1 MVLRYLFFVV
11 VWLGCMLK
19 VTALY
24 AYHSPNLQQ
33 EAYWEPLTRDSMEYA
48 WELYQQSLDC
58 LEKKCPSFFEELSE
72 EAEKIFGRE
81 LDKND
86 FSWKNLELVRRNLE
100 INFSRNKTLIDKD
113 EDSSL
118 GIAYMSN
125 LLKVSTNLVRVK
137 TILEQHDGQPDS
149 IYSFYEAWFQRCKVR
164 YLADCSLYKIKQGKL
179 QEALTSCEEALT
191 LSLQY
196 EPVSF
201 HRLSKHKDAIQ
212 YLMQLHP
219 DEAGKMVE
227 GLKQIASPVFTKEEI
242 FQNGTLPLF
251 YLYTI
256 QMACICERQGYLE
269 QAAGV
274 YRCLLAEIR
283 KYLSA
288 DLSYFLPEERDE
300 LGNLLRYYLDMI
312 QRFSLRHVRHESV
325 AELLLEHS
333 LLKENLLA
341 VSPSPV
347 TRIKEDSRPIAL
359 DLQKSIDSLYYTP
372 DYYLL
377 PGNPRYFSKFE
388 MWVKLI
394 GLKRRQVSLLGRF
407 SPSESN
413 PAQLKDWKSLK
424 KWLAPDETLIKIIDL
439 PINFY
444 DRQYV
449 ALVMRA
455 DLPCPRVVVLPK
467 KRELFRLRVENREA
481 DEIWK
486 PINRFIGSPTKLFLC
501 LEGDMMEVYW
511 GNILYRKKRLL
522 ETYDLHYLLSIKDF
536 LRLKM
541 EKEDCEEAE
550 YTLYGFG
557 GAYFSQLPSLK
568 GVRGQGVQYLPGSRE
583 ELCRIDMM
591 LSGRWKSHLFL
602 GREANKANFL
612 SLSFRVAPHSIIHVA
627 THGFSLLYDKT
638 IPDGRIVSFEEN
650 PLVGCSAYKNPM
662 LRNGFLLTG
671 ANRYWNKP
679 IPYDAMD
686 SGIVTAC
693 DVSQMNLNGTDLVV
707 LSACRSASGEMKDG
721 EGLFGLIRAFKVAG
735 AKAVLANLNDISDIK
750 TVLFTTT
757 FYRYWVNGCS
767 MFDAFVKTQRELINS
782 HPENVFLWSGFV
794 LFE

>member
-1 MVLRYLFFVV
+1 MVLRNCFFVV
-11 VWLGCMLK
+11 IWLGCILR
-19 VTALY
+19 VTVSY
-24 AYHSPNLQQ
+24 ACHFPNWQQ
-33 EAYWEPLTRDSMEYA
+33 EAYWEPFTGDSLEYA
-48 WELYQQSLDC
+48 WKLYQQSLYC
-58 LEKKCPSFFEELSE
+58 LEKECPSFFEELSK
-72 EAEKIFGRE
+72 EAETIFERE

-86 FSWKNLELVRRNLE
+86 FSWKNLDLVRKNLE
-100 INFSRNKTLIDKD
+100 ICFRRNRILIDKD
-113 EDSSL
+113 EVSSL
-118 GIAYMSN
+118 EIASLFN
-125 LLKVSTNLVRVK
+125 LLKVSANLVRAR
-137 TILEQHDGQPDS
+137 TILDLYDAQSDS
-149 IYSFYEAWFQRCKVR
+149 IYSFYENWFQKCKAH
-164 YLADCSLYKIKQGKL
+164 YLADCSLYRIKQGDLK
-179 QEALTSCEEALT
+179 EAFTCCEKALA
-191 LSLQY
+191 LSLEY
-196 EPVSF
+196 EPLP
-201 HRLSKHKDAIQ
+201 RLSSQKAAIQ

-219 DEAGKMVE
+219 EETEKMVE
-227 GLKQIASPVFTKEEI
+227 GLKQILSPVFTKEEI
-242 FQNGTLPLF
+242 FQKGTLPLF
-251 YLYTI
+251 YLYAI
-256 QMACICERQGYLE
+256 QMACICEKQGHLE
-269 QAAGV
+269 QAVGV

-288 DLSYFLPEERDE
+288 DLFYFLPEERDE
-300 LGNLLRYYLDMI
+300 LSNLLRYYLDMI
-312 QRFSLRHVRHESV
+312 QRFSLRHIRYQSV

-333 LLKENLLA
+333 LLKEDLLA
-341 VSPSPV
+341 ISPSPV
-347 TRIKEDSRPIAL
+347 TRIKEDSRFMAL

-377 PGNPRYFSKFE
+377 SGNPLYFSKFG
-388 MWVKLI
+388 MRVKLI
-394 GLKRRQVSLLGRF
+394 GLKRKQVSLVKDF
-407 SPSESN
+407 SSSECVS
-413 PAQLKDWKSLK
+413 AQLKDWKSLQK
-424 KWLAPDETLIKIIDL
+424 YLAPNETLIKIIDL

-467 KRELFRLRVENREA
+467 KRELFRLRMENREV

-486 PINRFIGSPTKLFLC
+486 PIRRFIGSPTKLYLC

-511 GNILYRKKRLL
+511 GNILYRKQRLL
-522 ETYDLHYLLSIKDF
+522 ETYDLHYLLSIGDF
-536 LRLKM
+536 LRLKTGR
-541 EKEDCEEAE
+541 KDDEETE

-583 ELCRIDMM
+583 ELCRIDTM

-602 GREANKANFL
+602 GHEANKANFL
-612 SLSFRVAPHSIIHVA
+612 NLSFRVVPHSIIHVA

-679 IPYDAMD
+679 VLYDAID

-735 AKAVLANLNDISDIK
+735 AKAVLANLNNISDTK
-750 TVLFTTT
+750 TVLFITT
-757 FYRYWVNGCS
+757 FYRYWVKGCT
-767 MFDAFVKTQRELINS
+767 MFEAFAKTQRELIS
-782 HPENVFLWSGFV
+782 SQPEDVYLWSGFV

>member
-1 MVLRYLFFVV
+1 MVLRNCFFVV
-11 VWLGCMLK
+11 IWLGCILR
-19 VTALY
+19 VTVSY
-24 AYHSPNLQQ
+24 ACHCPNWQQ
-33 EAYWEPLTRDSMEYA
+33 EAYWEPFTGDSLEYA
-48 WELYQQSLDC
+48 WKLYQQSLYC
-58 LEKKCPSFFEELSE
+58 LEKECPSFFEELSK
-72 EAEKIFGRE
+72 EAETIFERE

-86 FSWKNLELVRRNLE
+86 FSWKNLELVRKNLE
-100 INFSRNKTLIDKD
+100 ICFRRNRILIDKD
-113 EDSSL
+113 EVSSL
-118 GIAYMSN
+118 EIASLFN
-125 LLKVSTNLVRVK
+125 LLKVSANLVRAR
-137 TILEQHDGQPDS
+137 TILDLYDAQSDS
-149 IYSFYEAWFQRCKVR
+149 IYSFYENWFQKCKAH
-164 YLADCSLYKIKQGKL
+164 YLADCSLYRIKQGDLK
-179 QEALTSCEEALT
+179 EAFTCCEKALA
-191 LSLQY
+191 LSLEY
-196 EPVSF
+196 EPLP
-201 HRLSKHKDAIQ
+201 RLSRQKAAIQ

-219 DEAGKMVE
+219 EETEKMVE
-227 GLKQIASPVFTKEEI
+227 GLKQILSPVFTKEEI
-242 FQNGTLPLF
+242 FQKGTLPLF
-251 YLYTI
+251 YLYAI
-256 QMACICERQGYLE
+256 QMACICEKQGHLE
-269 QAAGV
+269 QAVGV

-288 DLSYFLPEERDE
+288 DLFYFLPEEREE
-300 LGNLLRYYLDMI
+300 LSNLLRYYLDMI
-312 QRFSLRHVRHESV
+312 QRFSLRHIRYQSV

-333 LLKENLLA
+333 LLKEDLLA
-341 VSPSPV
+341 ISPSPV
-347 TRIKEDSRPIAL
+347 TRIKEDSRLIAL

-377 PGNPRYFSKFE
+377 SGNPLYFSKFG
-388 MWVKLI
+388 MRVKLI
-394 GLKRRQVSLLGRF
+394 GLKRKQVSLVKDF
-407 SPSESN
+407 SFSECVS
-413 PAQLKDWKSLK
+413 AQLKDWKSLQK
-424 KWLAPDETLIKIIDL
+424 YLAPNETLIKIIDL

-467 KRELFRLRVENREA
+467 KRELFRLRMENREV

-486 PINRFIGSPTKLFLC
+486 PIRRFIGSPTKLYLC

-522 ETYDLHYLLSIKDF
+522 ETYDLHYLLSIGDF
-536 LRLKM
+536 LRLKTGR
-541 EKEDCEEAE
+541 KDDEETE

-583 ELCRIDMM
+583 ELCRIDTM

-612 SLSFRVAPHSIIHVA
+612 SLSFRVVPHSVIHVA
-627 THGFSLLYDKT
+627 THGFSLLYDKN

-679 IPYDAMD
+679 VLYDAID

-707 LSACRSASGEMKDG
+707 LSACRSASGEMRDG

-735 AKAVLANLNDISDIK
+735 AKAVLANLNNISDTK
-750 TVLFTTT
+750 TVLFITT
-757 FYRYWVNGCS
+757 FYRYWVKGCT
-767 MFDAFVKTQRELINS
+767 MFEAFAKTQRELIS
-782 HPENVFLWSGFV
+782 SQPEDVYLWSGFV

>member
-1 MVLRYLFFVV
+1 MVLRNCFFVV
-11 VWLGCMLK
+11 IWLGCILR
-19 VTALY
+19 VTVSY
-24 AYHSPNLQQ
+24 ACHCPNWQQ
-33 EAYWEPLTRDSMEYA
+33 EAYWEPFTGDSLEYA
-48 WELYQQSLDC
+48 WKLYQQSLYC
-58 LEKKCPSFFEELSE
+58 LERECPSFFEELSK
-72 EAEKIFGRE
+72 EAETIFERE

-86 FSWKNLELVRRNLE
+86 FSWKNLELVRKNLE
-100 INFSRNKTLIDKD
+100 ICFRRNRILIDKD
-113 EDSSL
+113 EVSSL
-118 GIAYMSN
+118 EIASLFN
-125 LLKVSTNLVRVK
+125 LLKVSANLVRAR
-137 TILEQHDGQPDS
+137 TILDLYDAQSDS
-149 IYSFYEAWFQRCKVR
+149 IYSFYENWFQKCKAH
-164 YLADCSLYKIKQGKL
+164 YLADCSLYRIKQGDLK
-179 QEALTSCEEALT
+179 EAFTCCEKALA
-191 LSLQY
+191 LSLEY
-196 EPVSF
+196 EPLP
-201 HRLSKHKDAIQ
+201 RLSSQNAAIQ

-219 DEAGKMVE
+219 EETEKMVE
-227 GLKQIASPVFTKEEI
+227 GLKQILSPVFTKEEI
-242 FQNGTLPLF
+242 FQKGTLPLF
-251 YLYTI
+251 YLYAI
-256 QMACICERQGYLE
+256 QMACICEKQGHLE

-288 DLSYFLPEERDE
+288 DLFYFLPEERDE
-300 LGNLLRYYLDMI
+300 LSNLLRYYLDMI
-312 QRFSLRHVRHESV
+312 QRFSLRHIRYQSV

-333 LLKENLLA
+333 LLKEDLLA
-341 VSPSPV
+341 ISPSPV
-347 TRIKEDSRPIAL
+347 TRIKEDSRLIAL

-377 PGNPRYFSKFE
+377 PGNPRYFSKFD
-388 MWVKLI
+388 MRVKLI
-394 GLKRRQVSLLGRF
+394 GLKRKQVSLVKDF
-407 SPSESN
+407 SSSECVSV
-413 PAQLKDWKSLK
+413 QLKDWRSLQK
-424 KWLAPDETLIKIIDL
+424 YLAPNETLIKIIDL

-467 KRELFRLRVENREA
+467 KRELFCLRMENREV

-486 PINRFIGSPTKLFLC
+486 PIRRFIGSPTKLYLC

-536 LRLKM
+536 FRLKM

-557 GAYFSQLPSLK
+557 GAYFSQLSSLK

-583 ELCRIDMM
+583 ELCRIDTM

-612 SLSFRVAPHSIIHVA
+612 SLSFRVVPHSVIHVA
-627 THGFSLLYDKT
+627 THGFSLLYDKN

-679 IPYDAMD
+679 VLYDAID

-735 AKAVLANLNDISDIK
+735 AKAVLANLNNISDTK
-750 TVLFTTT
+750 TVLFITT
-757 FYRYWVNGCS
+757 FYRYWVKGCT
-767 MFDAFVKTQRELINS
+767 MFEAFAKTQRELIS
-782 HPENVFLWSGFV
+782 SQPEDVYLWSGFV

>member
-1 MVLRYLFFVV
+1 MVLRNCFFVV
-11 VWLGCMLK
+11 IWLGCILR
-19 VTALY
+19 VTVSY
-24 AYHSPNLQQ
+24 ACHCPNWQQ
-33 EAYWEPLTRDSMEYA
+33 EAYWEPFTGDSLEYA
-48 WELYQQSLDC
+48 WKLYQQSLYC
-58 LEKKCPSFFEELSE
+58 LERECPSFFEELSK
-72 EAEKIFGRE
+72 EAETIFERE
-81 LDKND
+81 LGKND
-86 FSWKNLELVRRNLE
+86 FSWKNLELVRKNLE
-100 INFSRNKTLIDKD
+100 ICFRRNRILIDKD
-113 EDSSL
+113 EVSSL
-118 GIAYMSN
+118 EIASLFN
-125 LLKVSTNLVRVK
+125 LLKVSANLVRAR
-137 TILEQHDGQPDS
+137 TILDLYDAQSDS
-149 IYSFYEAWFQRCKVR
+149 IYSFYENWFQKCKAH
-164 YLADCSLYKIKQGKL
+164 YLADCSLYRIKQGDLK
-179 QEALTSCEEALT
+179 EAFTCCEKALA
-191 LSLQY
+191 LSLEY
-196 EPVSF
+196 EPLP
-201 HRLSKHKDAIQ
+201 RLSRQKAAIQ

-219 DEAGKMVE
+219 EETEKMVE
-227 GLKQIASPVFTKEEI
+227 GLKQILSPVFTKEEI
-242 FQNGTLPLF
+242 FQKGTLPLF
-251 YLYTI
+251 YLYAI
-256 QMACICERQGYLE
+256 QMACICEKQGHLE

-288 DLSYFLPEERDE
+288 DLFYFLPEERDE
-300 LGNLLRYYLDMI
+300 LSNLLRYYLDMI
-312 QRFSLRHVRHESV
+312 QRFSLRHIRYQSV

-333 LLKENLLA
+333 LLKEDLLA
-341 VSPSPV
+341 ISPSPV
-347 TRIKEDSRPIAL
+347 TRIKEDSRLIAL

-377 PGNPRYFSKFE
+377 PGNPRYFSKFD
-388 MWVKLI
+388 MRVKLI
-394 GLKRRQVSLLGRF
+394 GLKRKQVSLVKDF
-407 SPSESN
+407 SSSECVSV
-413 PAQLKDWKSLK
+413 QLKDWRSLQK
-424 KWLAPDETLIKIIDL
+424 YLAPNETLIKIIDL

-467 KRELFRLRVENREA
+467 KRELFCLRMENREV

-486 PINRFIGSPTKLFLC
+486 PIRRFIGSPTKLYLC

-557 GAYFSQLPSLK
+557 GAYFSQLSSLK

-583 ELCRIDMM
+583 ELCRIDTM

-612 SLSFRVAPHSIIHVA
+612 SLSFRVVPHSVIHVA
-627 THGFSLLYDKT
+627 THGFSLLYDKN

-679 IPYDAMD
+679 VLYDAID

-735 AKAVLANLNDISDIK
+735 AKAVLANLNNISDTK
-750 TVLFTTT
+750 TVLFITT
-757 FYRYWVNGCS
+757 FYRYWVKGCT
-767 MFDAFVKTQRELINS
+767 MFEAFAKTQRELIS
-782 HPENVFLWSGFV
+782 SQPEDVYLWSGFV

>member
-1 MVLRYLFFVV
+1 MVLRNCFFVV
-11 VWLGCMLK
+11 IWLGCILR
-19 VTALY
+19 VTVSY
-24 AYHSPNLQQ
+24 ACHCPNWQQ
-33 EAYWEPLTRDSMEYA
+33 EAYWEPFTGDSLEYA
-48 WELYQQSLDC
+48 WKLYQQSLYC
-58 LEKKCPSFFEELSE
+58 LEKECPSFFEELSK
-72 EAEKIFGRE
+72 EAETIFERE
-81 LDKND
+81 LGKND
-86 FSWKNLELVRRNLE
+86 FSWKNLELVRKNLE
-100 INFSRNKTLIDKD
+100 ICFRRNRILIDKD
-113 EDSSL
+113 EVSSL
-118 GIAYMSN
+118 EIASLFN
-125 LLKVSTNLVRVK
+125 LLKVSANLVRAR
-137 TILEQHDGQPDS
+137 TILDLYDAQSDS
-149 IYSFYEAWFQRCKVR
+149 IYSFYENWFQKCKAH
-164 YLADCSLYKIKQGKL
+164 YLADCSLYRIKQGDLK
-179 QEALTSCEEALT
+179 EAFTCCEKALA
-191 LSLQY
+191 LSLEY
-196 EPVSF
+196 EPLP
-201 HRLSKHKDAIQ
+201 RLSRQKAAIQ

-219 DEAGKMVE
+219 EETEKMVE
-227 GLKQIASPVFTKEEI
+227 GLKQILSPVFTKEEI
-242 FQNGTLPLF
+242 FQKGTLPLF
-251 YLYTI
+251 YLYAI
-256 QMACICERQGYLE
+256 QMACICEKQGHLE

-288 DLSYFLPEERDE
+288 DLFYFLPEERDE
-300 LGNLLRYYLDMI
+300 LSNLLRYYLDMI
-312 QRFSLRHVRHESV
+312 QRFSLRHIRYQSV

-333 LLKENLLA
+333 LLKEDLLA
-341 VSPSPV
+341 ISPSPV
-347 TRIKEDSRPIAL
+347 TRIKEDSRLIAL

-377 PGNPRYFSKFE
+377 PGNPRYFSKFD
-388 MWVKLI
+388 MRVKLI
-394 GLKRRQVSLLGRF
+394 GLKRKQVSLVKDF
-407 SPSESN
+407 SSSECVSV
-413 PAQLKDWKSLK
+413 QLKDWRSLQK
-424 KWLAPDETLIKIIDL
+424 YLAPNETLIKIIDL

-467 KRELFRLRVENREA
+467 KRELFCLRMENREV

-486 PINRFIGSPTKLFLC
+486 PIRRFIGSPTKLYLC

-557 GAYFSQLPSLK
+557 GAYFSQLSSLK

-583 ELCRIDMM
+583 ELCRIDTM

-612 SLSFRVAPHSIIHVA
+612 SLSFRVVPHSVIHVA
-627 THGFSLLYDKT
+627 THGFSLLYDKN

-679 IPYDAMD
+679 VLYDAID

-735 AKAVLANLNDISDIK
+735 AKAVLANLNNISDTK
-750 TVLFTTT
+750 TVLFITT
-757 FYRYWVNGCS
+757 FYRYWVKGCT
-767 MFDAFVKTQRELINS
+767 MFEAFAKTQRELIS
-782 HPENVFLWSGFV
+782 SQPEDVYLWSGFV

>member
-1 MVLRYLFFVV
+1 MVLRNCFFVV
-11 VWLGCMLK
+11 IWLGCILR
-19 VTALY
+19 VTVSY
-24 AYHSPNLQQ
+24 ACHCPNWQQ
-33 EAYWEPLTRDSMEYA
+33 EAYWEPFTGDSLEYA
-48 WELYQQSLDC
+48 WKLYQQSLYC
-58 LEKKCPSFFEELSE
+58 LEKECPSFFEELSK
-72 EAEKIFGRE
+72 EAETIFERE

-86 FSWKNLELVRRNLE
+86 FSWKNLELVRKNLE
-100 INFSRNKTLIDKD
+100 ICFRRNRILIDKD
-113 EDSSL
+113 EVSSL
-118 GIAYMSN
+118 EIASLFN
-125 LLKVSTNLVRVK
+125 LLKVSANLVRAR
-137 TILEQHDGQPDS
+137 TILDLYDAQSDS
-149 IYSFYEAWFQRCKVR
+149 IYSFYENWFQKCKAH
-164 YLADCSLYKIKQGKL
+164 YLADCSLYRIKQGDLK
-179 QEALTSCEEALT
+179 EAFTCCEKALA
-191 LSLQY
+191 LSLEY
-196 EPVSF
+196 EPLP
-201 HRLSKHKDAIQ
+201 RLPRQKAAIQ

-219 DEAGKMVE
+219 EETEKMVE
-227 GLKQIASPVFTKEEI
+227 GLKQILSPVFTKEEI
-242 FQNGTLPLF
+242 FQKGTLPLF
-251 YLYTI
+251 YLYAI
-256 QMACICERQGYLE
+256 QMACICEKQGHLE

-288 DLSYFLPEERDE
+288 DFFYFLPEERDE
-300 LGNLLRYYLDMI
+300 LSNLLRYYLDMI
-312 QRFSLRHVRHESV
+312 QRFSLRHIRYQSV

-333 LLKENLLA
+333 LLKEDLLA
-341 VSPSPV
+341 ISPSPV
-347 TRIKEDSRPIAL
+347 TRIKEDSRLIAL

-377 PGNPRYFSKFE
+377 PGNPRYFSKFD

-394 GLKRRQVSLLGRF
+394 GLKRKQVSLVKDF
-407 SPSESN
+407 SSSECVSV
-413 PAQLKDWKSLK
+413 QLKDWRSLQK
-424 KWLAPDETLIKIIDL
+424 YLAPNETLIKIIDL

-467 KRELFRLRVENREA
+467 KRELFCLRMENREV

-486 PINRFIGSPTKLFLC
+486 PIRRFIGSPTKLYLC

-557 GAYFSQLPSLK
+557 GAYFSQLSSLK

-583 ELCRIDMM
+583 ELCCIDTM

-612 SLSFRVAPHSIIHVA
+612 SLSFRVVPHSVIHVA
-627 THGFSLLYDKT
+627 THGFSLLYDKN

-671 ANRYWNKP
+671 ANCYWNKP
-679 IPYDAMD
+679 VLYDAID

-735 AKAVLANLNDISDIK
+735 AKAVLANLNNISDTK
-750 TVLFTTT
+750 TVLFITT
-757 FYRYWVNGCS
+757 FYRYWVKGCT
-767 MFDAFVKTQRELINS
+767 MFEAFAKTQRELIS
-782 HPENVFLWSGFV
+782 SQPEDVYLWSGFV

>member
-1 MVLRYLFFVV
+1 MVLRNCFFVV
-11 VWLGCMLK
+11 IWLGCILR
-19 VTALY
+19 VTVSY
-24 AYHSPNLQQ
+24 ACHCPNWQQ
-33 EAYWEPLTRDSMEYA
+33 EAYWEPFTGDSLEYA
-48 WELYQQSLDC
+48 WKLYQQSLYC
-58 LEKKCPSFFEELSE
+58 LERECPSFFEELSK
-72 EAEKIFGRE
+72 EAETIFERE

-86 FSWKNLELVRRNLE
+86 FSWKNLELVRKNLE
-100 INFSRNKTLIDKD
+100 ICFRRNRILIDKD
-113 EDSSL
+113 EVSSL
-118 GIAYMSN
+118 EIASLFN
-125 LLKVSTNLVRVK
+125 LLKVSANLVRAR
-137 TILEQHDGQPDS
+137 TILDLYDAQSDS
-149 IYSFYEAWFQRCKVR
+149 IYSFYENWFQKCKAH
-164 YLADCSLYKIKQGKL
+164 YLADCSLYRIKQGDLK
-179 QEALTSCEEALT
+179 EAFTCCEKALA
-191 LSLQY
+191 LSLEY
-196 EPVSF
+196 EPLP
-201 HRLSKHKDAIQ
+201 RLSSQNAAIQ

-219 DEAGKMVE
+219 EETEKMVE
-227 GLKQIASPVFTKEEI
+227 GLKQILSPVFTKEEI
-242 FQNGTLPLF
+242 FQKGTLPLF
-251 YLYTI
+251 YLYAI
-256 QMACICERQGYLE
+256 QMACICEKQGHLE

-288 DLSYFLPEERDE
+288 DLFYFLPEERDE
-300 LGNLLRYYLDMI
+300 LSNLLRYYLDMI
-312 QRFSLRHVRHESV
+312 QRFSLRHIRYQSV

-333 LLKENLLA
+333 LLKEDLLA
-341 VSPSPV
+341 ISPSPV
-347 TRIKEDSRPIAL
+347 TRIKEDSRLIAL

-377 PGNPRYFSKFE
+377 PGNPRYFSKFD
-388 MWVKLI
+388 MRVKLI
-394 GLKRRQVSLLGRF
+394 GLKRKQVSLVKDF
-407 SPSESN
+407 SSSECVSV
-413 PAQLKDWKSLK
+413 QLKDWRSLQK
-424 KWLAPDETLIKIIDL
+424 YLAPNETLIKIIDL

-467 KRELFRLRVENREA
+467 KRELFCLRMENREV

-486 PINRFIGSPTKLFLC
+486 PIRRFIGSPTKLYLC

-557 GAYFSQLPSLK
+557 GAYFSQLSSLK

-583 ELCRIDMM
+583 ELCRIDTM

-612 SLSFRVAPHSIIHVA
+612 SLSFRVVPHSVIHVA
-627 THGFSLLYDKT
+627 THGFSLLYDKN

-679 IPYDAMD
+679 VLYDAID

-735 AKAVLANLNDISDIK
+735 AKAVLANLNNISDTK
-750 TVLFTTT
+750 TVLFITT
-757 FYRYWVNGCS
+757 FYRYWVKGCT
-767 MFDAFVKTQRELINS
+767 MFEAFAKTQRELIS
-782 HPENVFLWSGFV
+782 SQPEDVYLWSGFV

>member
-1 MVLRYLFFVV
+1 MF
-11 VWLGCMLK
+11 
-19 VTALY
+19 
-24 AYHSPNLQQ
+24 
-33 EAYWEPLTRDSMEYA
+33 D
-48 WELYQQSLDC
+48 
-58 LEKKCPSFFEELSE
+58 
-72 EAEKIFGRE
+72 
-81 LDKND
+81 
-86 FSWKNLELVRRNLE
+86 
-100 INFSRNKTLIDKD
+100 
-113 EDSSL
+113 
-118 GIAYMSN
+118 
-125 LLKVSTNLVRVK
+125 LLKVSTNLVRAK

-149 IYSFYEAWFQRCKVR
+149 IYSFYEAWFQKCKAR
-164 YLADCSLYKIKQGKL
+164 YWADYSLYKIKQRKL

-201 HRLSKHKDAIQ
+201 HRLSRQKDAIQ

-251 YLYTI
+251 YFYAI
-256 QMACICERQGYLE
+256 QMACICEQQGHLE

-288 DLSYFLPEERDE
+288 DLSYFLPEEREE
-300 LGNLLRYYLDMI
+300 LSNLLRYYLDMI
-312 QRFSLRHVRHESV
+312 QRFSLRHIRHESV
-325 AELLLEHS
+325 VELLLEHS

-341 VSPSPV
+341 VSPSPI
-347 TRIKEDSRPIAL
+347 TRIKEDSYPIAL
-359 DLQKSIDSLYYTP
+359 DLQKSIDSLYYAP

-377 PGNPRYFSKFE
+377 PGNPRYFSKFD

-394 GLKRRQVSLLGRF
+394 GLKRKQVSLAGSFL
-407 SPSESN
+407 PSESN

-455 DLPCPRVVVLPK
+455 DLPYPRLVVLPK

-486 PINRFIGSPTKLFLC
+486 PISRFIGSPTKVYLC
-501 LEGDMMEVYW
+501 LEGDMMDVCW
-511 GNILYRKKRLL
+511 GNILYKKRRLL
-522 ETYDLHYLLSIKDF
+522 ATYDLHYLLSVEDF
-536 LRLKM
+536 IRLKM
-541 EKEDCEEAE
+541 DRKDDEETE
-550 YTLYGFG
+550 HTLYGFG
-557 GAYFSQLPSLK
+557 GAYFSQFPLLE
-568 GVRGQGVQYLPGSRE
+568 GMRGQGVQYLPGSRE
-583 ELCRIDMM
+583 ELCRIDTM
-591 LSGRWKSHLFL
+591 LLGKWKSHLFL

-612 SLSFRVAPHSIIHVA
+612 SLSFRIVPHSIIHVA
-627 THGFSLLYDKT
+627 THGFSLLYDKN

-679 IPYDAMD
+679 ISYDAMD

-735 AKAVLANLNDISDIK
+735 AKAVLANLNDISDTK

-767 MFDAFVKTQRELINS
+767 MFDAFAKTQRELINS

>member
-1 MVLRYLFFVV
+1 MVLRNCFFVV
-11 VWLGCMLK
+11 VWLGCILR
-19 VTALY
+19 VTVSY
-24 AYHSPNLQQ
+24 ACHSPNWQQ
-33 EAYWEPLTRDSMEYA
+33 EAYWEPLTGDSLEYA
-48 WELYQQSLDC
+48 WKLYQQSLYC
-58 LEKKCPSFFEELSE
+58 LEKKCPSFFEELSK
-72 EAEKIFGRE
+72 EAEKIFDRE
-81 LDKND
+81 LNKND
-86 FSWKNLELVRRNLE
+86 FSWKNIELVRRNLE
-100 INFSRNKTLIDKD
+100 ISFIRNRILLDKD
-113 EDSSL
+113 EGSSL
-118 GIAYMSN
+118 EIASLFN
-125 LLKVSTNLVRVK
+125 LLKVSTNLVRAK
-137 TILEQHDGQPDS
+137 TILELYDEQSDS
-149 IYSFYEAWFQRCKVR
+149 IYSFYESWFQKCKVR
-164 YLADCSLYKIKQGKL
+164 YLAGCSLYKIKQGKL
-179 QEALTSCEEALT
+179 QEALTSCEEALV

-196 EPVSF
+196 ESDSF
-201 HRLSKHKDAIQ
+201 HGLSRQKDAIQ
-212 YLMQLHP
+212 YLMELHP
-219 DEAGKMVE
+219 EEAEKMVE
-227 GLKQIASPVFTKEEI
+227 GLKQILSPVFTKEEI
-242 FQNGTLPLF
+242 FQKGTLPLF
-251 YLYTI
+251 YLYAI
-256 QMACICERQGYLE
+256 QMACICEQQGHLE

-288 DLSYFLPEERDE
+288 DLFYFLPEERDE
-300 LGNLLRYYLDMI
+300 LSNLLRYYWDMI
-312 QRFSLRHVRHESV
+312 QRFSLRHIRHEFV
-325 AELLLEHS
+325 VELLLEHS
-333 LLKENLLA
+333 LLKENLLS
-341 VSPSPV
+341 VSPSPL
-347 TRIKEDSRPIAL
+347 TRIKEDSRLIAL

-377 PGNPRYFSKFE
+377 PGNPRYFSKFD
-388 MWVKLI
+388 MRVKLI
-394 GLKRRQVSLLGRF
+394 GLKRKQVSLVGGF
-407 SPSESN
+407 SLLECDSV
-413 PAQLKDWKSLK
+413 QLKDWRSLK
-424 KWLAPDETLIKIIDL
+424 KWLAPNETLIKIIDL

-486 PINRFIGSPTKLFLC
+486 PISRFIGSPAKVYLC
-501 LEGDMMEVYW
+501 LEGDLMDVYW
-511 GNILYRKKRLL
+511 GNILCEKKRLL
-522 ETYDLHYLLSIKDF
+522 ETYDLHYLLSIEDF

-541 EKEDCEEAE
+541 RKRDCEETE

-568 GVRGQGVQYLPGSRE
+568 VMRGQGVQYLPGSRE
-583 ELCRIDMM
+583 ELCRIDTI

-612 SLSFRVAPHSIIHVA
+612 SLSFRVVPHSIIHVA
-627 THGFSLLYDKT
+627 THGFSLLYDKN

-679 IPYDAMD
+679 ILYDAID

-735 AKAVLANLNDISDIK
+735 AKAVLANLNDISDTK
-750 TVLFTTT
+750 TVLFITT
-757 FYRYWVNGCS
+757 FYRYWFKGCS
-767 MFDAFVKTQRELINS
+767 MFEAFSKTQRELIS
-782 HPENVFLWSGFV
+782 SQPEDVYLWSGFV

>member
-1 MVLRYLFFVV
+1 MVLRYLLFVV

-24 AYHSPNLQQ
+24 AYHSSNRQL
-33 EAYWEPLTRDSMEYA
+33 ETYWEPLIGDSLEYA

-81 LDKND
+81 LDKD
-86 FSWKNLELVRRNLE
+86 VFSWKYLELVRRNLE
-100 INFSRNKTLIDKD
+100 ISFSRNKTLIDKD

-118 GIAYMSN
+118 GIAYMFD
-125 LLKVSTNLVRVK
+125 LLKVSTNLVRAR
-137 TILEQHDGQPDS
+137 TILEQCDEQPDS
-149 IYSFYEAWFQRCKVR
+149 IYSFYEAWFQKCKAR

-201 HRLSKHKDAIQ
+201 HRLSRQKDAIQ

-219 DEAGKMVE
+219 DEAGKMME

-256 QMACICERQGYLE
+256 QMACICERQGHLE

-283 KYLSA
+283 KYLST
-288 DLSYFLPEERDE
+288 DLFYFLPEERDE

-312 QRFSLRHVRHESV
+312 QRFSLRHIRHESV

-377 PGNPRYFSKFE
+377 PGNPRYFSKFD

-394 GLKRRQVSLLGRF
+394 GLKRKQVSLVGGF
-407 SPSESN
+407 SPSECDS
-413 PAQLKDWKSLK
+413 AQLKDWRSLK
-424 KWLAPDETLIKIIDL
+424 RWLAPDETLIKIIDL

-455 DLPCPRVVVLPK
+455 DLSCPRVVVLPK

-486 PINRFIGSPTKLFLC
+486 PISRFIGSSTKLYLC

-511 GNILYRKKRLL
+511 GNMLYQKKRLL
-522 ETYDLHYLLSIKDF
+522 ETYDLHYLLSIEDF

-541 EKEDCEEAE
+541 GRKDDKEAE

-583 ELCRIDMM
+583 ELCRIDT
-591 LSGRWKSHLFL
+591 LLPKGWKSHLFL
-602 GREANKANFL
+602 GRKANKANFL
-612 SLSFRVAPHSIIHVA
+612 GLSFQVVPHSIIHVA
-627 THGFSLLYDKT
+627 THGFSLLYDKNV
-638 IPDGRIVSFEEN
+638 PDGRIVSFEEN

-735 AKAVLANLNDISDIK
+735 AKAVLANLNNISDTK
-750 TVLFTTT
+750 TVLFITA

-767 MFDAFVKTQRELINS
+767 MFEAFARTQRELIS
-782 HPENVFLWSGFV
+782 SQPEDEFLWSGFV

>member
-1 MVLRYLFFVV
+1 MHFVFDWKRRGEHQDV
-11 VWLGCMLK
+11 RGDILSKDGI
-19 VTALY
+19 
-24 AYHSPNLQQ
+24 
-33 EAYWEPLTRDSMEYA
+33 E
-48 WELYQQSLDC
+48 ELYRLYRARFMGYMQKRYQLGEEEISDIYHDSFLLMIDNIRTGKYQQQDASLFTY
-58 LEKKCPSFFEELSE
+58 LLGIGKNRVLKKFQKETERPLVAGWISELLPDTDWKNALE
-72 EAEKIFGRE
+72 EASR
-81 LDKND
+81 
-86 FSWKNLELVRRNLE
+86 LVNE
-100 INFSRNKTLIDKD
+100 GESVCNQ
-113 EDSSL
+113 
-118 GIAYMSN
+118 
-125 LLKVSTNLVRVK
+125 
-137 TILEQHDGQPDS
+137 ILQL
-149 IYSFYEAWFQRCKVR
+149 FYW
-164 YLADCSLYKIKQGKL
+164 ADYSLYKIKQRKL

-201 HRLSKHKDAIQ
+201 HRLSRQKDAIQ

-251 YLYTI
+251 YFYAI
-256 QMACICERQGYLE
+256 QMACICEQQGHLE
-269 QAAGV
+269 QAAEV

-288 DLSYFLPEERDE
+288 DLSYFLPEEREE
-300 LGNLLRYYLDMI
+300 LSNLLRYYLDMI
-312 QRFSLRHVRHESV
+312 QRFSLRHIRHESV

-341 VSPSPV
+341 VSPSPI

-359 DLQKSIDSLYYTP
+359 DLQKSIDSLYYAP

-377 PGNPRYFSKFE
+377 PGNPRYFSKFD

-394 GLKRRQVSLLGRF
+394 GLKRKQLSLVGGF
-407 SPSESN
+407 SPSELDLV
-413 PAQLKDWKSLK
+413 QLKDWKSLK

-455 DLPCPRVVVLPK
+455 DLPYPRLVVLPK

-486 PINRFIGSPTKLFLC
+486 PISRFIGSPTKVYLC
-501 LEGDMMEVYW
+501 LEGDMMDVCW
-511 GNILYRKKRLL
+511 GNILYKKRRLL
-522 ETYDLHYLLSIKDF
+522 ATYDLHYLLSVEDF
-536 LRLKM
+536 IRLKM
-541 EKEDCEEAE
+541 DRKDDEETE
-550 YTLYGFG
+550 HTLYGFG
-557 GAYFSQLPSLK
+557 GAYFSQFPSLE
-568 GVRGQGVQYLPGSRE
+568 GMRGQGVQYLPGSRE
-583 ELCRIDMM
+583 ELCRIDTM
-591 LSGRWKSHLFL
+591 LSGKWKSHLFL

-612 SLSFRVAPHSIIHVA
+612 SLSFRIVPHSIIHVA
-627 THGFSLLYDKT
+627 THGFSLLYDKN

-679 IPYDAMD
+679 ISYDAMD

-735 AKAVLANLNDISDIK
+735 AKAVLANLNDISDTK

-767 MFDAFVKTQRELINS
+767 MFDAFAKTQRELINS